1 MINKTNIYGDYKICV
16 KCKNHADVIEGT
28 KNYCIECWYLHING
42 KSIKEADQEI
52 KEEERFK
59 KKPKE
64 KIMNKER
71 SSADI
76 LKYGELIDYNSKEV
90 NFYLKDHY
98 KKREK
103 E

>member
-1 MINKTNIYGDYKICV
+1 MEKKITL
-16 KCKNHADVIEGT
+16 IT
-28 KNYCIECWYLHING
+28 K
-42 KSIKEADQEI
+42 
-52 KEEERFK
+52 
-59 KKPKE
+59 KE

>member
-42 KSIKEADQEI
+42 KSIKEADHEI

>member
-1 MINKTNIYGDYKICV
+1 
-16 KCKNHADVIEGT
+16 
-28 KNYCIECWYLHING
+28 
-42 KSIKEADQEI
+42 
-52 KEEERFK
+52 
-59 KKPKE
+59 
-64 KIMNKER
+64 MNKER